1 MPEVRRISFDSSGE
15 QKRMNPQLT
24 EIGTGFNTLVYSQPL
39 DVFHYRS
46 QRPVLQELDGVYF
59 SRD

>member
-1 MPEVRRISFDSSGE
+1 
-15 QKRMNPQLT
+15 MNPQLT